1 MGRGTERRIAAGGGR
16 LKGVVLISGRGSNMR
31 SIVEAGTGLDVRAV
45 ISNRPGAKGLEWA
58 ASHRIDT
65 KVVDHKAF
73 PTRDAFD
80 AELARAIDG
89 YGPDLIVLAGFMR
102 ILTNGFIARYPRRIL
117 NIHPS
122 LLPSFPG
129 LHTHARALEAG
140 VKVHGATVHVVTPA
154 LDNGPIVVQGVVPV
168 LAGDNEELLAARVL
182 EVEHRIYPEAIRWF
196 VEGKVDF
203 AGDVVQVRGSSIS
216 ADSLVSPRNA

>member
-1 MGRGTERRIAAGGGR
+1 
-16 LKGVVLISGRGSNMR
+16 MR

-65 KVVDHKAF
+65 KAVDHKAF
-73 PTRDAFD
+73 ATREAFD
-80 AELARAIDG
+80 EELARAIDG
-89 YGPDLIVLAGFMR
+89 HGADLIVLAGFMR
-102 ILTNGFIARYPRRIL
+102 ILTDGFIARYPRRIV

-129 LHTHARALEAG
+129 LHTHARALAAG

-154 LDNGPIVVQGVVPV
+154 LDNGPIVVQGAVPV
-168 LAGDNEELLAARVL
+168 LAGESEDQLAERVL
-182 EVEHRIYPEAIRWF
+182 AIEHRIYPQAVRWF
-196 VEGKVDF
+196 VEGRVEF
-203 AGDVVQVRGSSIS
+203 AGDVVRVGGTGVST
-216 ADSLVSPRNA
+216 DSMVSPRKA

>member
-1 MGRGTERRIAAGGGR
+1 
-16 LKGVVLISGRGSNMR
+16 MR

-45 ISNRPGAKGLEWA
+45 ISNRPDAKGLEWA
-58 ASHRIDT
+58 ASRRIET
-65 KVVDHKAF
+65 KVVDHKKF
-73 PTRDAFD
+73 PTREAFD
-80 AELARAIDG
+80 AELSRAIDG
-89 YGPDLIVLAGFMR
+89 HGPDLIVLAGFMR
-102 ILTNGFIARYPRRIL
+102 ILTEGFIARHPRRIL

-129 LHTHARALEAG
+129 LRTHARALEAG

-168 LAGDNEELLAARVL
+168 LAGDDEELLAARVL

-196 VEGKVDF
+196 VEGKVEF
-203 AGDVVQVRGSSIS
+203 AGDVVHVRASGVSS
-216 ADSLVSPRNA
+216 DCLVSPRNA

>member
-1 MGRGTERRIAAGGGR
+1 
-16 LKGVVLISGRGSNMR
+16 MR
-31 SIVEAGTGLDVRAV
+31 SIVEAGTGLDIRAV

-58 ASHRIDT
+58 AAHRIET
-65 KVVDHKAF
+65 RVVDHKAF
-73 PTRDAFD
+73 PTREAFD

-89 YGPDLIVLAGFMR
+89 FAPDLIVLAGFMR
-102 ILTNGFIARYPRRIL
+102 ILGDGFIARYPRRIL

-140 VKVHGATVHVVTPA
+140 VKIHGATVHVVTPA
-154 LDNGPIVVQGVVPV
+154 LDNGPIVVQGAVPV
-168 LAGDNEELLAARVL
+168 LAGDTEELLAARVL

-196 VEGKVDF
+196 VEGKVEF
-203 AGDVVQVRGSSIS
+203 AGDVVRMRGSGVSS
-216 ADSLVSPRNA
+216 DSLISPGKA